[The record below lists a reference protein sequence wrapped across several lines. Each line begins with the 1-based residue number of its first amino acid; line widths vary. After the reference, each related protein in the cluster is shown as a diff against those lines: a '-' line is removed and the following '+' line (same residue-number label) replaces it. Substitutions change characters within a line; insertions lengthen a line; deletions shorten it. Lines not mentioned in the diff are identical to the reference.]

1 MITLSAKITGLIVT
15 TSMALFMTAVAI
27 LCVIPLI
34 QAIVERQRPQM
45 PNLSAVL
52 ENLGIAIAIAGFTF
66 RTTDTA
72 AAGVGMILIGVVY
85 GYRRRKAENA
95 EEGDNRPHL
104 HPLLHKVIL
113 VCGVLS
119 VGALGE
125 YYYLVS

>member
-34 QAIVERQRPQM
+34 QAIVERRRPQM

-52 ENLGIAIAIAGFTF
+52 ENLGVAIAIAGFAF

-72 AAGVGMILIGVVY
+72 AVGVGLILIGAVY
-85 GYRRRKAENA
+85 GYRQKKAKNA
-95 EEGDNRPHL
+95 EDEDNKHDL